1 MASERTLF
9 IIIVSALALGG
20 CASTTLTAGA
30 NLAKVGQA
38 TATQMEQNATIS
50 SNAMLSLRKAVAF
63 NDGFNAQ
70 IGNQDSETFLTHVAS
85 VQSKIS
91 QYAKML
97 DSLASTYSALGDLA
111 AYDAAGSFNT
121 SVKALD
127 KDANAFFQ
135 SVQSNIQIPQEAAS
149 AVEVGGGIV
158 IGLIQ
163 ADRIKNSSKI
173 IRAKLQMIIPI
184 VDNPKTK
191 NLLILNKELTT
202 EQLNQAAETMFDC
215 GVYSYGPLLDDLG
228 VPLNLKSNSQSD
240 AVVANNEKLKRGL
253 RNVADELGNQQIDQ
267 MAASYDKSVTAL
279 KALVPLHE
287 SLEKGAP
294 LNLDTVLA
302 ITSQLQTIATSLQP
316 TTQPVKGK

>member
-111 AYDAAGSFNT
+111 SYDAVGSFNT
-121 SVKALD
+121 SFATFY
-127 KDANAFFQ
+127 KDSNKFLQ
-135 SVQSNIQIPQEAAS
+135 SVKTGYQIPQETAS
-149 AVEVGGGIV
+149 AVQAGGGIV

-163 ADRIKNSSKI
+163 AHEIKDASRT
-173 IRAKLQMIIPI
+173 IRVMLQTIIPI
-184 VDNPKTK
+184 MDDPNTET
-191 NLLILNKELTT
+191 LLLLNKEVTT
-202 EQLNQAAETMFDC
+202 GMIDQAAVTLFSC

-228 VPLNLKSNSQSD
+228 AALNLKSNSQSD
-240 AVVANNEKLKRGL
+240 GIVAKNAKVKSGL
-253 RNVADELGNQQIDQ
+253 RNVAIELANEQSDQ
-267 MAASYDKSVTAL
+267 MEASYDKSVAAL

-294 LNLDTVLA
+294 LNLDTLLA
-302 ITSQLQTIATSLQP
+302 ITSQLQTIATSLQA
-316 TTQPVKGK
+316 TKGK

>member
-1 MASERTLF
+1 MASQGTLF
-9 IIIVSALALGG
+9 VIIASALALGG
-20 CASTTLTAGA
+20 CSSVTLTAGA
-30 NLAKVGQA
+30 NLSKVGQ
-38 TATQMEQNATIS
+38 TAAAQMEQNATTS
-50 SNAMLSLRKAVAF
+50 STAMLSLRKAVAF
-63 NDGFNAQ
+63 NDGFNGQ
-70 IGNQDSETFLTHVAS
+70 IGNPDSKTFLTNVDAI
-85 VQSKIS
+85 QSIIS

-111 AYDAAGSFNT
+111 SYDAVGSFNT
-121 SVKALD
+121 AFATLD
-127 KDANAFFQ
+127 KDTTKFLQ
-135 SVQSNIQIPQEAAS
+135 SVHSTSQIPQETAS
-149 AVEVGGGIV
+149 AVQAGGGIV
-158 IGLIQ
+158 IGIIQ
-163 ADRIKNSSKI
+163 ANKIKNASRI

>member
-1 MASERTLF
+1 
-9 IIIVSALALGG
+9 
-20 CASTTLTAGA
+20 
-30 NLAKVGQA
+30 
-38 TATQMEQNATIS
+38 
-50 SNAMLSLRKAVAF
+50 
-63 NDGFNAQ
+63 
-70 IGNQDSETFLTHVAS
+70 LTHVAS